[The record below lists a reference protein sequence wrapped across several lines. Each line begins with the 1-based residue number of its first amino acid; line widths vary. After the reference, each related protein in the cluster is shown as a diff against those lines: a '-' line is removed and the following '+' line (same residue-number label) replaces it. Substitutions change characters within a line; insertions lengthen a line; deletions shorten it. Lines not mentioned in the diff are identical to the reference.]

1 MRRAKRVALVLVV
14 LVIVLVVLAFV
25 LENQQAVS
33 LSFFGWSTA
42 QLPAAVF
49 VVLALI
55 LGMLVGP
62 LLGVLFRRPARTS
75 P

>member
-33 LSFFGWSTA
+33 LSFFGWRCLLSC
-42 QLPAAVF
+42 LPQC
-49 VVLALI
+49 
-55 LGMLVGP
+55 
-62 LLGVLFRRPARTS
+62 LLCWH
-75 P
+75 